1 VAQNEASPPEKGLSK
16 TGKRPPASPRS
27 SSDAQIVSADSA
39 EAFFEAWYRAQSW
52 QPFPFQRQMLDA
64 WGQGGGLPGSG
75 LLNAPTGSGKTYA
88 VWIPFLCHWM
98 AAHPGERQAPGKG
111 LKLLWITPLRALAK
125 DIAAALQA
133 ACDAFD
139 LDWRV
144 ELRTGDTKAARKQ
157 AQLKDPPQALVTTP
171 ESLHVLLARK
181 GYPAF
186 FKGLEAVVVDEW
198 HELIGSKRGVQVELG
213 LSRLRALR
221 EQQGGGLRVWGISAT
236 IGNLVQALE
245 VLLGPEGAGRTEHP
259 DALSAVGAP
268 SIVVAEV
275 PKRLEMRTVLPDD
288 LSDMPWGGHL
298 GIKLLEKVRHI
309 LGQANTTL
317 IFTNTRAQAEIWY
330 RKLLEAEPNLAGRMA
345 LHHGSLDREVRDW
358 VEEALHRGDLKAVV
372 CTSSLDLGVDFR
384 PVDQVVQI
392 GGPKGVAR
400 FMQRAGRSGHE
411 PGAVSRIWF
420 LPTYALELL
429 EAAALQDA
437 LERSYVEKRP
447 PMRLCFDVLVQYL
460 VTLAVSEGFRAEAL
474 LPEIRNTYCF
484 QDISD
489 EEWQWCLSFITVG
502 GKSLQAYD
510 EYRRV
515 DWDDGLFRVN
525 SRRVAQRHRL
535 HIGTIVGDN
544 VMLVQWLSGGTLGS
558 IEEYFA
564 ARLSPGDVF
573 WFAGRALE
581 FVRLKDM
588 RVLVRKA
595 KKLQGAIPAW
605 GGGRMSFSSYLS
617 DLLREQLR
625 RMAAAKAS
633 IEATAAREEEAPE
646 GSAGAPL
653 RPELQVLQP
662 LFAVQAER
670 SRMPDGEGL
679 LIETLES
686 KEGFHCFVFPM
697 EGRAV
702 HEAMGGLVA
711 WRMRRYHRGTFSLSM
726 TDYGFELYGDRSIP
740 IEKAIAE
747 GVFSVQNLSEDLMA
761 SVNAAEMARRRFR
774 DIAAISGLTFQ
785 GFPGRMKKTK
795 HLQASAGLIYQVF
808 ADYDR
813 DNLLFRQAL
822 DEVLVHQMEEA
833 RMRKALLRMAS
844 RPILVQHCQ
853 KPSPFA
859 FPIMVERIREK
870 VSTESLEE
878 RIRRMRL

>member
-1 VAQNEASPPEKGLSK
+1 
-16 TGKRPPASPRS
+16 
-27 SSDAQIVSADSA
+27 
-39 EAFFEAWYRAQSW
+39 
-52 QPFPFQRQMLDA
+52 MLQA
-64 WGQGGGLPGSG
+64 WGQGRGLAGSG

-98 AAHPGERQAPGKG
+98 AAHPGEREAPGKG

-125 DIAAALQA
+125 DISAALQA
-133 ACDAFD
+133 ACDAFNME
-139 LDWRV
+139 WRV
-144 ELRTGDTKAARKQ
+144 ELRTGDTPAAQKQ
-157 AQLKDPPQALVTTP
+157 RQLKDPPQALVTTP

-186 FKGLEAVVVDEW
+186 FKALDAVVVDEW

-221 EQQGGGLRVWGISAT
+221 DQQCRSKGGGLRIWGISAT

-245 VLLGPEGAGRTEHP
+245 VLLGPEGAGKAQ
-259 DALSAVGAP
+259 ALDHGAP
-268 SIVVAEV
+268 AASGPHIVVADV
-275 PKRLEMRTVLPDD
+275 PKQLEMRTVLPDD

-298 GIKLLEKVRHI
+298 GIKLLEKVRGI
-309 LGQANTTL
+309 LDQARTTL
-317 IFTNTRAQAEIWY
+317 VFTNTRAQAEIWY
-330 RKLLEAEPNLAGRMA
+330 RKLLEADPGLAGQMA

-358 VEEALHRGDLKAVV
+358 VEEALHRGQLKAVV

-437 LERSYVEKRP
+437 LERQYVEKRP
-447 PMRLCFDVLVQYL
+447 PMRLCFDVLVQYM

-474 LPEIRNTYCF
+474 LHEIRDTYCF
-484 QDISD
+484 QDITD
-489 EEWQWCLSFITVG
+489 AEWQWCLSFITVG

-515 DWDDGLFRVN
+515 DWEDGCFKVN

-544 VMLVQWLSGGTLGS
+544 VMLVQWLSGGVLGS

-564 ARLSPGDVF
+564 ARLEPGNVF

-595 KKLQGAIPAW
+595 RKMEGAIPAW

-617 DLLREQLR
+617 ELLREQLR
-625 RMAAAKAS
+625 RMAAAKTSLESAADEAS
-633 IEATAAREEEAPE
+633 TAQPDPPAGSRRDAMHEAP
-646 GSAGAPL
+646 SLPAL
-653 RPELQVLQP
+653 RPELQVLAP

-670 SRMPDGEGL
+670 SRVPDGETL
-679 LIETLES
+679 LVETLES

-711 WRMRRYHRGTFSLSM
+711 WRMRRYHRGTYSLSM
-726 TDYGFELYGDRSIP
+726 TDYGFELYADKPIP
-740 IEKAIAE
+740 IQKAIAE

-833 RMRKALLRMAS
+833 RMRKALLRMA
-844 RPILVQHCQ
+844 RQEVVVQHCS